1 MLLMRPGESSE
12 TQVVVW
18 VNAVELSA
26 ALFESGLLIRCHH

>member
-12 TQVVVW
+12 TQILAW

-26 ALFESGLLIRCHH
+26 ASFEPGLLIRCHY